1 LQLVFTSLVS
11 FCFLS
16 FSSLSSSDAAGA
28 IALARDR
35 AQKPALQQALSNQT
49 KPTESANVSAP
60 ATAAW
65 SPRLEGTRSE
75 GSGAYAISSKRFNRV
90 WSSETSCP
98 LPLNCSSCRLRVGA
112 RGRQARPS
120 SARVCRPYR
129 MAREAEPWI
138 HYKWSVPEEGED
150 KQGSVSDEEGHEKN
164 KAEQH
169 YVFGVLPA
177 FCPPH
182 SKGASEHREA
192 HNQVCSDHIE
202 IQVASMRAESGHWAV
217 ARAQEGR
224 ARRLRVTRREWQQ
237 RRGRR
242 RCR

>member
-65 SPRLEGTRSE
+65 SPRLEGTRYE
-75 GSGAYAISSKRFNRV
+75 GSGAYRQSALGYGPLRPRAL
-90 WSSETSCP
+90 CP
-98 LPLNCSSCRLRVGA
+98 SSCRLRVGA